1 VPIDGQVLA
10 ELREDQF
17 WTHGQL
23 AEQAQ
28 AFAKSQ
34 NQTCALAR
42 TQIVAYEAAR
52 LDNPR
57 SLQYPSRENLR
68 YLVGALRPTMA
79 DLTRLLGRTPPRAL
93 AQWTT
98 DAVKPNETAPHPSDG
113 ACEQAQTT
121 AATAKKPP
129 VNRRKFTTK
138 VPPTIILG
146 ACVALPRPTDPLR
159 AEIDEVTGAY
169 TTSSPQKLL
178 PRARRLLN
186 KIMRMLGQPMRDGA
200 RRRLLVDASEV
211 AAVAGWTALFGN
223 HHGEADAY
231 FTQALKFAA
240 QSGVDRALGCAFAS
254 AAMVHGVNSGSGDS
268 ATALGMLQAAESL
281 LPARGLMTK
290 VVVLRQAEELA
301 ALEDDEH
308 RYAGLKTLERGE
320 HIDATDDD
328 EGFYAQRSHLSFNE
342 AFLCSWAG
350 RIEVRLG
357 RANEGLARLHQWT
370 SEPVVNM
377 RTPAV
382 RLADVALGHT
392 AARDPEPA
400 CTAAIRSLDASQAV
414 GYLVGMDRVR
424 RVRDSMPREWAPL
437 DCVRELDERLR
448 ILP

>member
-1 VPIDGQVLA
+1 
-10 ELREDQF
+10 
-17 WTHGQL
+17 
-23 AEQAQ
+23 
-28 AFAKSQ
+28 
-34 NQTCALAR
+34 
-42 TQIVAYEAAR
+42 
-52 LDNPR
+52 
-57 SLQYPSRENLR
+57 
-68 YLVGALRPTMA
+68 MA
-79 DLTRLLGRTPPRAL
+79 DLTRLLGRKPPRAL
-93 AQWTT
+93 AQWTS
-98 DAVKPNETAPHPSDG
+98 DAVKPNETASHPSDG

-121 AATAKKPP
+121 ATTTKPP

-146 ACVALPRPTDPLR
+146 TCVTRPRPTDPLR

-169 TTSSPQKLL
+169 ATSSPQKLL
-178 PRARRLLN
+178 PRARRLLD
-186 KIMRMLGQPMRDGA
+186 KITRMFGQPMRDGA

-211 AAVAGWTALFGN
+211 AAVAGWMARFAN
-223 HHGEADAY
+223 HPGEADAY

-254 AAMVHGVNSGSGDS
+254 AAMVHGIDSGTGDS
-268 ATALGMLQAAESL
+268 ATALGMLQAAEEL
-281 LPARGLMTK
+281 LPAQGLMTK
-290 VVVLRQAEELA
+290 VVVMRQAEELA
-301 ALEDDEH
+301 ALDGDEQ
-308 RYAGLKTLERGE
+308 RYAGLKALERSE
-320 HIDATDDD
+320 RIVATDDG
-328 EGFYAQRSHLSFNE
+328 EGLYARRGHLSFTD
-342 AFLCSWAG
+342 AQITSWAG

-357 RANEGLARLHQWT
+357 RINDGLARLHQWT

-414 GYLVGMDRVR
+414 GYLVGMDRVH
-424 RVRDSMPREWAPL
+424 RVRDSMPPEWTPL